1 MISFKVVALTEHP
14 HHWQQAAEWSFEAW
28 EHEFPSDTVQTY
40 LDQYALARSKPEQLL
55 EVFAAVTDNDQLLGV
70 ATLVHDDELPD
81 APEPGPWLA
90 AVFVTP
96 DARKFG
102 VGSALVANVVNRAS
116 ELGYTKL
123 FLYTEHAHSWYETK
137 GWIKIRDTIFLGL
150 HHTVMHLDLSGQT
163 PSALRQ

>member
-14 HHWQQAAEWSFEAW
+14 HHWQTAAEWSFEAW
-28 EHEFPSDTVQTY
+28 QHEFPSDTVQTY

-90 AVFVTP
+90 AVFVTAN
-96 DARKFG
+96 ARKHG
-102 VGSALVANVVNRAS
+102 AGSALVNQVVNRAR

-123 FLYTEHAHSWYETK
+123 FLYTEHAQPWYETK

-150 HHTVMHLDLSGQT
+150 HHTVMQLDLSGQT
-163 PSALRQ
+163 PSALQQ

>member
-1 MISFKVVALTEHP
+1 MISFKVAPLADLEQ
-14 HHWQQAAEWSFEAW
+14 HWQQAAEWSYEAW
-28 EHEFPSDTVQTY
+28 QHEFPSDTVQTY

-81 APEPGPWLA
+81 ALEPGPWLA

-102 VGSALVANVVNRAS
+102 VGSALVEHVVNRAR
-116 ELGYTKL
+116 ELGYTRL
-123 FLYTEHAHSWYETK
+123 FLYTEHQEKWYAST
-137 GWIKIRDTIFLGL
+137 GWMKIRDTIFLGL
-150 HHTVMHLDLSGQT
+150 HHTVMQLDLSGQT
-163 PSALRQ
+163 PSALQQ

>member
-14 HHWQQAAEWSFEAW
+14 LHWQTAAEWSFEAW
-28 EHEFPSDTVQTY
+28 QHEFPSDTVQTY

-90 AVFVTP
+90 AVFVTAN
-96 DARKFG
+96 ARKHG
-102 VGSALVANVVNRAS
+102 AGSALVNQVVNRAR

-123 FLYTEHAHSWYETK
+123 FLYTEHAQPWYETK

-150 HHTVMHLDLSGQT
+150 HHTVMQLDLSGQT
-163 PSALRQ
+163 PSALQQ

>member
-14 HHWQQAAEWSFEAW
+14 LHWQTAAEWSFEAW
-28 EHEFPSDTVQTY
+28 QHEFPSDTVQTY

-70 ATLVHDDELPD
+70 ATLVHDDELPG

-102 VGSALVANVVNRAS
+102 VGSALVAHVVNRAC

-123 FLYTEHAHSWYETK
+123 FLYTEHAQSWYETK

-150 HHTVMHLDLSGQT
+150 HHTVMQLDLSGQT
-163 PSALRQ
+163 PSALQQ